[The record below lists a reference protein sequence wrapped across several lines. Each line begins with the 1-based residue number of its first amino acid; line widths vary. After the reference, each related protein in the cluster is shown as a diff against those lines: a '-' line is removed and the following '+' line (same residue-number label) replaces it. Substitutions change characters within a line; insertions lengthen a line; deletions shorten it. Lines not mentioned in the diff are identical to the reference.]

1 MSTPS
6 IPRNGSLKMMLS
18 LNKLLRWLILTL
30 LFPLVFLNGW
40 LAFKLFQYFQP
51 IVTILVLAT
60 LLAFILDYPVA
71 ILEQRGMQRKYA
83 VLLVLILTLVIV
95 ISLGITLLPIALQQL
110 NEMTKAVPQWI
121 DTTEQKL
128 QFLNNWAASHRLNI
142 NFSEIFTQSINSLPN
157 ELEQAG
163 DKLFSII
170 RDTIDSVSEA
180 LITIVLT
187 VYMLIDGERIWKGI
201 FTKIPFE
208 LSQQIQQSLQKN
220 FQNFL
225 IGQVILA
232 LMLGVTETIL
242 FLILKLRFGLV
253 FGLGVGILSLVPF
266 GDIVSYFIIAFILA
280 THDIWLAIKVLV
292 LSLILDQ
299 LVDQAIAP
307 RILGSFTGLRPI
319 WVIISL
325 LIGTYV
331 GGLLGLLL
339 AVPLAGFIKDAING
353 FAEFPGSISSVEDEK
368 LPEVLINESTLQ

>member
-1 MSTPS
+1 
-6 IPRNGSLKMMLS
+6 MMLS
-18 LNKLLRWLILTL
+18 LNKLLQWLILTL

-71 ILEQRGMQRKYA
+71 LLEKRGIQRKYA
-83 VLLVLILTLVIV
+83 VLLVLISTLVIV
-95 ISLGITLLPIALQQL
+95 VSLGITLLPIALQQL
-110 NEMTKAVPQWI
+110 NEMTKSVPQWI

-128 QFLNNWAASHRLNI
+128 QFLNDWAASHKLNI

-157 ELEQAG
+157 ELEEVS

-170 RDTIDSVSEA
+170 VDTIDSVSEA
-180 LITIVLT
+180 LITVVLT

-201 FTKIPFE
+201 FKKIPFG

-280 THDIWLAIKVLV
+280 THDIWLAVKVLV

-331 GGLLGLLL
+331 GGLLGLVL
-339 AVPLAGFIKDAING
+339 AVPLAGFIKDAIDG
-353 FAEFPGSISSVEDEK
+353 FAEFPKSISVEDEK

>member
-1 MSTPS
+1 
-6 IPRNGSLKMMLS
+6 MMLS
-18 LNKLLRWLILTL
+18 LNKLLQWLILTL

-51 IVTILVLAT
+51 IVTIFVLAT
-60 LLAFILDYPVA
+60 LSAFILDYPVA
-71 ILEQRGMQRKYA
+71 LLEKRGIQRKYA
-83 VLLVLILTLVIV
+83 VLLVLISTLVII

-110 NEMTKAVPQWI
+110 NEMTKSVPQWI
-121 DTTEQKL
+121 DNTEHKL
-128 QFLNNWAASHRLNI
+128 QFLNDWAVSHKLNI
-142 NFSEIFTQSINSLPN
+142 NFSEIFIQSINSLPN
-157 ELEQAG
+157 ELEEAA
-163 DKLFSII
+163 DKLFSVIV
-170 RDTIDSVSEA
+170 DTIDSVSEA

-201 FTKIPFE
+201 FKKIPFG

-232 LMLGVTETIL
+232 LMLGVTETVL
-242 FLILKLRFGLV
+242 FLILKLRFGLI

-280 THDIWLAIKVLV
+280 THDIWLAVKVLV

-325 LIGTYV
+325 LIGTYI

-339 AVPLAGFIKDAING
+339 AVPLAGFIKDAIDG
-353 FAEFPGSISSVEDEK
+353 FAEFPESRSSIEDEK
-368 LPEVLINESTLQ
+368 LPEVLINESTL

>member
-1 MSTPS
+1 
-6 IPRNGSLKMMLS
+6 MMLS
-18 LNKLLRWLILTL
+18 LNKLLQWLILTL
-30 LFPLVFLNGW
+30 LFPLVFLNTW

-71 ILEQRGMQRKYA
+71 LLEKRGIQRKYA
-83 VLLVLILTLVIV
+83 VLLVLISTLVIV
-95 ISLGITLLPIALQQL
+95 VSLGITLLPIALQQL
-110 NEMTKAVPQWI
+110 NDMTKSVPQWI

-128 QFLNNWAASHRLNI
+128 KFLNDWAASHKLNI
-142 NFSEIFTQSINSLPN
+142 NFSETFTQSINSLPN
-157 ELEQAG
+157 ELEEVS

-170 RDTIDSVSEA
+170 LDTIDSVSEA
-180 LITIVLT
+180 LITVVLT

-201 FTKIPFE
+201 FKKIPFG

-280 THDIWLAIKVLV
+280 THDIWLAVKVLV

-331 GGLLGLLL
+331 GGLLGLVL
-339 AVPLAGFIKDAING
+339 AVPLAGFIKDAIDG
-353 FAEFPGSISSVEDEK
+353 FAEFPTSISSVEEEK
-368 LPEVLINESTLQ
+368 LQEVLINESTLQ

>member
-1 MSTPS
+1 
-6 IPRNGSLKMMLS
+6 MLS
-18 LNKLLRWLILTL
+18 LNKLLQWLILTL

-71 ILEQRGMQRKYA
+71 LLEKRGIQRKYA
-83 VLLVLILTLVIV
+83 VLLVLISTLVIV
-95 ISLGITLLPIALQQL
+95 VSLGITLLPIALQQL
-110 NEMTKAVPQWI
+110 NEMTKSVPQWI

-128 QFLNNWAASHRLNI
+128 QFLNDWAASHKLNI

-157 ELEQAG
+157 ELEEVS

-170 RDTIDSVSEA
+170 VDTIDSVSEA
-180 LITIVLT
+180 LITVVLT

-201 FTKIPFE
+201 FKKIPFG

-280 THDIWLAIKVLV
+280 THDIWLAVKVLV

-331 GGLLGLLL
+331 GGLLGLVL
-339 AVPLAGFIKDAING
+339 AVPLAGFIKDAIDG
-353 FAEFPGSISSVEDEK
+353 FAEFPKSISVEDEK

>member
-1 MSTPS
+1 
-6 IPRNGSLKMMLS
+6 MMLS
-18 LNKLLRWLILTL
+18 LNKLLQWLILTL

-51 IVTILVLAT
+51 IVTIFILAT
-60 LLAFILDYPVA
+60 LSAFILDYPVA
-71 ILEQRGMQRKYA
+71 LLEKRGMQRKYA
-83 VLLVLILTLVIV
+83 VLLVLISTLVII

-110 NEMTKAVPQWI
+110 NEMTKSVPQWI
-121 DTTEQKL
+121 DATEQKL
-128 QFLNNWAASHRLNI
+128 QFLNDWAASHKLNI

-157 ELEQAG
+157 ELEEAG
-163 DKLFSII
+163 DKLFGII
-170 RDTIDSVSEA
+170 VDTIDSVSEA

-201 FTKIPFE
+201 FKKIPFG

-280 THDIWLAIKVLV
+280 THDIWLAVKVLV

-325 LIGTYV
+325 LIGTYI

-339 AVPLAGFIKDAING
+339 AVPLAGFIKDAIDG
-353 FAEFPGSISSVEDEK
+353 FAEFPESRSSIEDEK